1 MATKK
6 VNIDIVAKDKSKQ
19 ALKGVRGNLDS
30 VKKSVFNLRNAFIG
44 LGAGL
49 AIRSIVNTGKEIEG
63 LQVRLKFLFGTAE
76 EGAKAF
82 DEMAKFAGKVP
93 FSLAEIQRGAGV
105 LAVVSKDSKELA
117 NIMKITGNVAA
128 VTGLDFKTTAEQIQ
142 RSLSAG
148 ISAADLFRDRGV
160 KAMLGFKAGAKVSVE
175 ETVEA
180 FERVFGSGG
189 KFDGAT
195 DQLAQ
200 TFEGTLSM
208 IGDKI
213 FNFKR
218 TILEAGFFPELKK
231 QFKDL
236 DNFLANQ
243 SDALDKMAIKIGK
256 GLAIA
261 VKNLADAIIFV
272 KENVDLFAGALGTLI
287 ALKVAGFFYGA
298 ATALAGLTAGMKA
311 FNFATKK
318 NIIFGSVMVFAS
330 AMGFLIAKFKEFK
343 GELSTEFDNK
353 SIKEL
358 NDELD
363 LITENIKKYKKEG
376 ASGLDDL
383 ARAYQNQA
391 ILIAL
396 IAEKTKELNIENGFH
411 IQQMRDSLKLVNANT
426 DALAARNEALEEF
439 LDKEKQLKMMQED
452 SSLFDNPFDQSQKE
466 KQAFETSIA
475 NYKLFAHTMNRLRKN
490 NEDEYWKSYTEAMSK
505 RHRAEQE
512 LTKINEEKKIALKKE
527 ASDQIFENTKDTLR
541 ALSGLNRTAF
551 EAFKRL
557 QIAEAVI
564 NAVGSASKAMNS
576 GYPPPLNFILAGTA
590 LAKGMAMVA
599 QIQATSYRQQ
609 GGMVKAGQPYMV
621 GEAGKELFVPNQS
634 GKIVPNHELGQP
646 VNVNFNITTV
656 DASGF
661 NQLLNNSRGTIV
673 NMINSAVNET
683 GRQAIV

>member
-1 MATKK
+1 MTKK
-6 VNIDIVAKDKSKQ
+6 VNIDIIAKDKSKN
-19 ALKGVRGNLDS
+19 ALKSVRSNLDS
-30 VKKSVFNLRNAFIG
+30 VKKSVFNLKNAFIG

-49 AIRSIVNTGKEIEG
+49 AIKSLVNTGKSIEN

-82 DEMAKFAGKVP
+82 DEMAKFAAKVP
-93 FSLAEIQRGAGV
+93 FSLAEIQQGAGV
-105 LAVVSKDSKELA
+105 LSVVSKDADELA
-117 NIMKITGNVAA
+117 HIMKITGNVAA
-128 VTGLDFKTTAEQIQ
+128 VTGLDFKTTSEQIQ

-180 FERVFGSGG
+180 FERVFGAGG

-261 VKNLADAIIFV
+261 VKNLGDAIIFV

-287 ALKVAGFFYGA
+287 ALKVAGFFFGA

-318 NIIFGSVMVFAS
+318 NIIFGSIMVFAS
-330 AMGFLIAKFKEFK
+330 AMGFLISKFKEFK
-343 GELSTEFDNK
+343 GELATEFDNK

-358 NDELD
+358 KEDLEASEEAMRKYAGLGAAGLPKVNKEL
-363 LITENIKKYKKEG
+363 
-376 ASGLDDL
+376 A
-383 ARAYQNQA
+383 NQK
-391 ILIAL
+391 ILIEL
-396 IAEKTKELNIENGFH
+396 IAEKTNELNLANGKA
-411 IQQMRDSLKLVNANT
+411 IQQMRDSLKL
-426 DALAARNEALEEF
+426 
-439 LDKEKQLKMMQED
+439 
-452 SSLFDNPFDQSQKE
+452 QKE
-466 KQAFETSIA
+466 K
-475 NYKLFAHTMNRLRKN
+475 
-490 NEDEYWKSYTEAMSK
+490 NEFNLQDVIDE
-505 RHRAEQE
+505 
-512 LTKINEEKKIALKKE
+512 LKKE
-527 ASDQIFENTKDTLR
+527 QEAIDKKEKAVREILEKNKIDSIRIFHEMQAEKERINNEAKVLEIKKEIEHFQHLKKIHKDYADSRIKSDQDLKDKEDKMRELATEHTISEARSTLEILAGMNKR
-541 ALSGLNRTAF
+541 AF
-551 EAFKRL
+551 EALKVVRT
-557 QIAEAVI
+557 AEAII
-564 NAVGSASKAMNS
+564 NTHSAAV
-576 GYPPPLNFILAGTA
+576 TA
-590 LAKGMAMVA
+590 FYKFGGWPTGIIPAAATVAKGMAMVA
-599 QIQATSYRQQ
+599 QIQSTSYSGRQQ
-609 GGMVKAGQPYMV
+609 GGMVKEGQPYMV

-634 GKIVPNHELGQP
+634 GTIVPNHDLGQP
-646 VNVNFNITTV
+646 VNVNFNINTV
-656 DASGF
+656 DARGF
-661 NQLLNNSRGTIV
+661 NELLVNSRGVIV
-673 NMINSAVNET
+673 NMINNAVNEK
-683 GRQAIV
+683 GRAAII